1 MKGEA
6 RTMETTMTR
15 EPIWKLW
22 VDTQRRVVSFHE
34 EAGSQL
40 MEFRDREMFLRCI
53 DGYTA
58 QLYRYQWHEAY
69 QAGMTFRHQRKV
81 IHFSGKNRENTVDKR
96 RKCDMITE

>member
-40 MEFRDREMFLRCI
+40 MEFRDREMFLRC
-53 DGYTA
+53 
-58 QLYRYQWHEAY
+58 
-69 QAGMTFRHQRKV
+69 MTDTRPSSTGISDMKL
-81 IHFSGKNRENTVDKR
+81 IKR
-96 RKCDMITE
+96 V